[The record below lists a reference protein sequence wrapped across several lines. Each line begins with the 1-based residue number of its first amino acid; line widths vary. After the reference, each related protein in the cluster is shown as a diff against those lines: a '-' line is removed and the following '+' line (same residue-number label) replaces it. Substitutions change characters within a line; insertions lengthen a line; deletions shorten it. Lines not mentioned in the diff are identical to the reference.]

1 MNRKATLLLVGA
13 LLAAPVFAA
22 DFAVGER
29 LAPASPP
36 AEKSDVREI
45 KWEALVPAGWNPMSR
60 LKDLDLAEMKDSD
73 PRAIE
78 ALAQL
83 RAELD
88 SAPVVPALDG
98 SRVKIPGFVVMLE
111 RRMEGVIEFLLVP
124 YFGACIHV
132 PPPPSNQIIHVLA
145 EKPVPDQV
153 AMYPVW
159 VTGTLRTVRANTSLG
174 AAGYRIQGAKVAP
187 YPWQKQVGKKR

>member
-1 MNRKATLLLVGA
+1 MLLLGTLLSA
-13 LLAAPVFAA
+13 QVFAA

-36 AEKSDVREI
+36 AEKSGVQEI
-45 KWEALVPAGWNPMSR
+45 KWEALVPSGWNPQSR
-60 LKDLDLAEMKDSD
+60 LKELNLANLQDSD
-73 PRAIE
+73 PRAME

-98 SRVKIPGFVVMLE
+98 TRVKIPGFVVMLE

-145 EKPVPDQV
+145 EKPVPDKT

-174 AAGYRIQGAKVAP
+174 AAGYRIQGAKVEP
-187 YPWQKQVGKKR
+187 YPWQQKGRSNR